1 MSHRVRLAAAA
12 LGIALA
18 AVGASHAAGPTR
30 ADLLVGS
37 CFGCHGSDGHSPG
50 AIPSLAGKSPDFIE
64 QALRGFRTGTRP
76 GTVMSRHATGYSD
89 EEIRLIA
96 QFFSTH

>member
-1 MSHRVRLAAAA
+1 MLHRFRLAAVTFAVT
-12 LGIALA
+12 LA
-18 AVGASHAAGPTR
+18 AAGYSHAEGPTR

-37 CFGCHGSDGHSPG
+37 CFGCHGTDGHSPG

-64 QALRGFRTGTRP
+64 QAMRGFRAGVRP
-76 GTVMSRHATGYSD
+76 ATVMSRHATGYSD

-96 QFFSTH
+96 DYFSAQ

>member
-1 MSHRVRLAAAA
+1 MKHPVGRAVPAIVVLLLAAAHA
-12 LGIALA
+12 Q
-18 AVGASHAAGPTR
+18 AAGPTR

-37 CFGCHGSDGHSPG
+37 CFGCHGSEGHSPG
-50 AIPSLAGKSPDFIE
+50 AIPSIAGKSPEFIE
-64 QALRGFRTGTRP
+64 QALRGFRAGARP

-96 QFFSTH
+96 NYFSAQ